1 MALNRLASGMAV
13 LVATLSFTA
22 SSCSRGPED
31 APSALSARAEA
42 AGFSDVAPNPVDTE
56 ARRVQMREIQQR
68 VQRDPEDF
76 VQLNRLADAELQ
88 SARETSST
96 EHIALAMRAAR
107 ASLDSVPDIRNP
119 DGLAALAQAEY
130 ASHEFISARDH
141 ALRLIELEPRKS
153 YPYALLGDTLLEIGD
168 YDGAA
173 AAYKSMDDR
182 SGSLTHGSEA
192 RAARLAFLRGDTT
205 STTSH
210 LTTALTLALN
220 LPSPPREPVAWYR
233 WQLGETAFTT
243 GEYKSAE
250 RFYRA
255 SLKSLPGYSRA
266 VASLARVRAARGAI
280 NEAIQLYGTVVDRIP
295 DPAFVAELG
304 DLYKAA
310 GRGKE
315 SQEQYRL
322 VEAIGHLSAANGV
335 LYNRQ
340 LALFY
345 ADHDTSA
352 ELAYSNAVNEFQRR
366 PDIYGADAVAWTAL
380 KAGKL
385 PEAQNAIRAALRL
398 GTKDPTMLYH
408 AGMIAQAVGDE
419 GSALTYLREALGR
432 SPRFSVI
439 QADVARRVLGA
450 LEKDGAA
457 EAPGQ

>member
-1 MALNRLASGMAV
+1 MALNRPAFGMAV
-13 LVATLSFTA
+13 LVAMLSFAA
-22 SSCSRGPED
+22 SACSRGPGH
-31 APSALSARAEA
+31 APSRAEA
-42 AGFSDVAPNPVDTE
+42 ASFSDIAPNPVDTE
-56 ARRVQMREIQQR
+56 ARRVQMREIQER
-68 VQRDPEDF
+68 VRRDPEDF
-76 VQLNRLADAELQ
+76 VELNRLADAYLQ
-88 SARETSST
+88 SARETSRA
-96 EHIALAMRAAR
+96 EDIALAMRAAR

-119 DGLAALAQAEY
+119 GGLTALTQAEF

-168 YDGAA
+168 YDEAA

-182 SGSLTHGSEA
+182 SGSMTHGSEA

-205 STTSH
+205 STTGH

-233 WQLGETAFTT
+233 WQLGETAFST
-243 GEYKSAE
+243 GEYASAE
-250 RFYRA
+250 GFYRA
-255 SLKSLPGYSRA
+255 SLTSLPGYSRA
-266 VASLARVRAARGAI
+266 VAGLARVRAAQGAI
-280 NEAIQLYGTVVDRIP
+280 DEAIQLYETVVGRLP
-295 DPAFVAELG
+295 DPAFVAALG
-304 DLYKAA
+304 DLYRAT
-310 GRGKE
+310 GRTKE

-322 VEAIGHLSAANGV
+322 VEAIGRLSAANGV

-352 ELAYSNAVNEFQRR
+352 ELGYSNAVNEFQTRH
-366 PDIYGADAVAWTAL
+366 DIYGADAVAWTAL

-398 GTKDPTMLYH
+398 GTKDPMILYH
-408 AGMIAQAVGDE
+408 AGMIAHAVGDE
-419 GSALTYLREALGR
+419 GSAVTYLREALGR

-439 QADVARRVLGA
+439 QADEAQRVLGA
-450 LEKDGAA
+450 LEKDDAVR
-457 EAPGQ
+457 APGPSG